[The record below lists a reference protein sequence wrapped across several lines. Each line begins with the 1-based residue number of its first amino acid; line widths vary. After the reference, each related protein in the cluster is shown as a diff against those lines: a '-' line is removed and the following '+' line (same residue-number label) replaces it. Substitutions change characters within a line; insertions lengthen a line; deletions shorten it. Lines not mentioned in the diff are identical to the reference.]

1 MTESPEQA
9 LRHDGWIDQH
19 DLRRGMPNLDDAE
32 FANLMLNMEEDGFA
46 EFKLVNGT
54 RWMRVTYRGL
64 AAAGRWHNALAK
76 AH

>member
-1 MTESPEQA
+1 
-9 LRHDGWIDQH
+9 
-19 DLRRGMPNLDDAE
+19 MPDLDDDE
-32 FANLMLNMEEDGFA
+32 FADLMLNMEEDGFA

-64 AAAGRWHNALAK
+64 AAAGQWHNALAK